1 MAQYKLGYACALWHD
16 YLSYSIRVRSV
27 ILTSWQ
33 DHDHIFAFF
42 NSSKYTAPC
51 LSHQYS
57 LDSLSLL
64 KLSLIGSAVEK
75 ISLFM
80 L

>member
-33 DHDHIFAFF
+33 DHDHIFAF
-42 NSSKYTAPC
+42 
-51 LSHQYS
+51 
-57 LDSLSLL
+57 
-64 KLSLIGSAVEK
+64 LIHLNILHLVSVT
-75 ISLFM
+75 STH
-80 L
+80 